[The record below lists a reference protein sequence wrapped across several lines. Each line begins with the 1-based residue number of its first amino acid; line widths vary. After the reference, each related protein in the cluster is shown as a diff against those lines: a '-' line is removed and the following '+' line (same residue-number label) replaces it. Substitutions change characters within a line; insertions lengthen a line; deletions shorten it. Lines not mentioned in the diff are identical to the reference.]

1 MKERNANQCQSAGKT
16 QTSAIVKYFCSG
28 WGFNFEWLG
37 WKGDLD
43 HQGVATDQKEE
54 TWRVLVE
61 SGCSKE
67 AAGCAVSSSQ
77 KQHIDTRTRVTVRPE
92 GC

>member
-1 MKERNANQCQSAGKT
+1 VKERNANYCQSAGKT
-16 QTSAIVKYFCSG
+16 QTSAIARYFCSG
-28 WGFNFEWLG
+28 WELNLGWMG

-43 HQGVATDQKEE
+43 HQRVARDQKGQ

-61 SGCSKE
+61 PGCLKE
-67 AAGCAVSSSQ
+67 AAGCNSLQ
-77 KQHIDTRTRVTVRPE
+77 EQHIETRTRATVRPE